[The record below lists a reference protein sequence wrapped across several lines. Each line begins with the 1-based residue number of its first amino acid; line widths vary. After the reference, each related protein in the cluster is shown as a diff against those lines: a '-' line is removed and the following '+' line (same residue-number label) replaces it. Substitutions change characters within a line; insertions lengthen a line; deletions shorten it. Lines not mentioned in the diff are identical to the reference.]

1 MEYIVIKSHVSNYPD
16 PIRLEEGDI
25 VKMIESYAGPENW
38 ENWMF
43 CHEEKYN
50 RKGWV
55 PEQIIMKNTTGV
67 GIITKQYT
75 AKELNVSIG
84 ERLIGLEELNGWVWC
99 EKTGGEDG
107 WVPKENL
114 QNISNTIWLLI

>member
-1 MEYIVIKSHVSNYPD
+1 MKYIVIKSHVSNYPN
-16 PIRLEEGDI
+16 PIRLEEGDV

-50 RKGWV
+50 RKGGV
-55 PEQIIMKNTTGV
+55 PEQIIRKDMNRT
-67 GIITKQYT
+67 GIIIKQYT

-99 EKTGGEDG
+99 EGRDGEKG

-114 QNISNTIWLLI
+114 QKY

>member
-1 MEYIVIKSHVSNYPD
+1 MKYIVIKLHVSNYHN
-16 PIRLEEGDI
+16 PIRLEEGDV

-43 CHEEKYN
+43 CHEEKYD

-55 PEQIIMKNTTGV
+55 PEQIIRKDMNGT
-67 GIITKQYT
+67 GIIIKQYT

-84 ERLIGLEELNGWVWC
+84 ERVIGLEELNGWIWC

-107 WVPKENL
+107 WVPKGNL
-114 QNISNTIWLLI
+114 QKY

>member
-1 MEYIVIKSHVSNYPD
+1 MKYIVIKSHVSNYPD
-16 PIRLEEGDI
+16 PIRLEEGDV
-25 VKMIESYAGPENW
+25 VKMIESYDGPENW

-43 CHEEKYN
+43 CHEEKYD

-55 PEQIIMKNTTGV
+55 PEQIIRKDMNGT
-67 GIITKQYT
+67 GIIIKQYT

-99 EKTGGEDG
+99 EKQVVRMAGYRRKTY
-107 WVPKENL
+107 K
-114 QNISNTIWLLI
+114 NISNTIWLLI

>member
-1 MEYIVIKSHVSNYPD
+1 MVLK
-16 PIRLEEGDI
+16 
-25 VKMIESYAGPENW
+25 NW

-43 CHEEKYN
+43 CHEEKYD

-55 PEQIIMKNTTGV
+55 PEQIIRKDMNGT
-67 GIITKQYT
+67 GIIIKQYT

-99 EKTGGEDG
+99 EKQVVRMAGYRRKTY
-107 WVPKENL
+107 K
-114 QNISNTIWLLI
+114 NISNTIWLLI

>member
-1 MEYIVIKSHVSNYPD
+1 MKYIVIKSHVSNYPN
-16 PIRLEEGDI
+16 PIRLEERNV

-43 CHEEKYN
+43 CHEEKYD

-55 PEQIIMKNTTGV
+55 PEQIIRKDMNGT
-67 GIITKQYT
+67 GIIIKQYT

-84 ERLIGLEELNGWVWC
+84 KRLIGLEELNGWVWC
-99 EKTGGEDG
+99 EGRDGEEG

-114 QNISNTIWLLI
+114 QKY

>member
-1 MEYIVIKSHVSNYPD
+1 MKYIVIKSHVSNYPN
-16 PIRLEEGDI
+16 PIRLEEGDV
-25 VKMIESYAGPENW
+25 VKMIESYAGP

-50 RKGWV
+50 RKGGV
-55 PEQIIMKNTTGV
+55 PEQIIRKDMNRT
-67 GIITKQYT
+67 GIIIKQYT

-99 EKTGGEDG
+99 EGRDGEKG

-114 QNISNTIWLLI
+114 QKY

>member
-1 MEYIVIKSHVSNYPD
+1 
-16 PIRLEEGDI
+16 
-25 VKMIESYAGPENW
+25 MIESYDGPENW

-43 CHEEKYN
+43 CHEEKYD

-55 PEQIIMKNTTGV
+55 PEQIIMKNITDV

-99 EKTGGEDG
+99 EKQVVRMAGYQRKTY
-107 WVPKENL
+107 K
-114 QNISNTIWLLI
+114 NISNTIWLLI